1 MGRVDDADHL
11 TRLRELLSGSSQVIL
26 DTNALIY
33 FLQGTAPYFDLVQAL
48 FDEIEAGRLRCGVSV
63 ISELELLVKPIK
75 DSKFDAL
82 DEISLF
88 LYGFPNLQVFP
99 VSRETAAE
107 AARIRAVTGL
117 GVADSIIA
125 ATAVVEGF
133 DCIVGNDRECAKRF
147 TDTPYLLLDDFA

>member
-1 MGRVDDADHL
+1 MGRVDDADHVS
-11 TRLRELLSGSSQVIL
+11 RFKELLSGYSHVVL

-33 FLQGTAPYFDLVQAL
+33 FLQGTAPYFDLVETL

-63 ISELELLVKPIK
+63 ISQLELLVKPLT
-75 DSKFDAL
+75 DSKIDAL

-88 LYGFPNLQVFP
+88 LDGFPNLQILP

>member
-1 MGRVDDADHL
+1 V
-11 TRLRELLSGSSQVIL
+11 
-26 DTNALIY
+26 
-33 FLQGTAPYFDLVQAL
+33 
-48 FDEIEAGRLRCGVSV
+48 
-63 ISELELLVKPIK
+63 
-75 DSKFDAL
+75 
-82 DEISLF
+82 
-88 LYGFPNLQVFP
+88 
-99 VSRETAAE
+99 AAE

>member
-63 ISELELLVKPIK
+63 ISELH
-75 DSKFDAL
+75 
-82 DEISLF
+82 
-88 LYGFPNLQVFP
+88 G
-99 VSRETAAE
+99 ETDDG
-107 AARIRAVTGL
+107 GL
-117 GVADSIIA
+117 
-125 ATAVVEGF
+125 
-133 DCIVGNDRECAKRF
+133 
-147 TDTPYLLLDDFA
+147 